1 MKEKGHI
8 LIVEDEQDML
18 LGLQKILSN
27 QGHNVDIAGSGSAG
41 LERIQESDFDIVVTD
56 LKMPDVDG
64 MELLRKVKEIHSD
77 TMVIVITGYGTVE
90 NAVEA
95 MKRGAYDYITKPFDA
110 EHIMM
115 VVRKALK
122 QISLTNENRYLKR
135 QIKDAK
141 DFQNIIGNSCKMQD
155 VFEVADKV
163 ARTDATVLLLGESG
177 TGKELIARYIHY
189 NSERKNGVFIP
200 VNCGA
205 LTETLL
211 ESELFGHE
219 KGAFTGAISSKRGLI
234 EIASG
239 GTFFFDEIGDV
250 SLVVQGKLLRVLQE
264 REFMRVGGTD
274 TIAADIRLIAATNKD
289 LEKCLKERTFRED
302 LYYRLNV
309 VAIRLPTLRERKDDI
324 LPLAQFFLR
333 RSSKKMGKNIR
344 EIPQDVLEVL
354 LGYDWPGNVREL
366 ENVIERVVVLA
377 TEDTKIQL
385 SHLPDKL
392 LEAHIDGGILPRGL
406 SYSEAKQ
413 QVVDSFNREFLE
425 RLLQMNQGNIS
436 QAAKQAKMDGANF
449 RRLMRKCGFQAE
461 EHKQKRP
468 CQK

>member
-1 MKEKGHI
+1 MNREENGYI

-18 LGLQKILSN
+18 LGLRKILSN
-27 QGHNVDIAGSGSAG
+27 QGYNVEIAGSGSAG
-41 LERIQESDFDIVVTD
+41 LEKVQESDFDIVITD

-64 MELLRKVKEIHSD
+64 IELLRKVKEIHSD

-95 MKRGAYDYITKPFDA
+95 MKLGAYDYITKPFDA
-110 EHIMM
+110 EYIRM

-122 QISLTNENRYLKR
+122 QISLTNENRYLKQ
-135 QIKDAK
+135 QIKEAK
-141 DFQNIIGNSCKMQD
+141 DFQNIIGKSCKMQD
-155 VFEVADKV
+155 VFKIADKV

-189 NSERKNGVFIP
+189 NSQRKNRVFIP

-219 KGAFTGAISSKRGLI
+219 KGSFTGAISSKQGLI

-250 SLVVQGKLLRVLQE
+250 SPVVQGKLLRVLQE

-274 TIAADIRLIAATNKD
+274 TITADIRLITATNKN
-289 LEKCLKERTFRED
+289 LEKCLKEGTFRED

-309 VAIRLPTLRERKDDI
+309 VSILLPTLRERKDDI
-324 LPLAQFFLR
+324 PLLAQFFLR
-333 RSSKKMGKNIR
+333 RFSKKMGKNIS

-354 LGYDWPGNVREL
+354 MGYDWPGNVREL
-366 ENVIERVVVLA
+366 ENV
-377 TEDTKIQL
+377 
-385 SHLPDKL
+385 
-392 LEAHIDGGILPRGL
+392 
-406 SYSEAKQ
+406 
-413 QVVDSFNREFLE
+413 
-425 RLLQMNQGNIS
+425 
-436 QAAKQAKMDGANF
+436 
-449 RRLMRKCGFQAE
+449 
-461 EHKQKRP
+461 
-468 CQK
+468 

>member
-1 MKEKGHI
+1 MDEKGYI

-18 LGLQKILSN
+18 HGLHKTLSN
-27 QGHNVDIAGSGSAG
+27 QGHKVEIAETGSAG
-41 LERIQESDFDIVVTD
+41 LEKVQKSNFDIVITD

-64 MELLRKVKEIHSD
+64 IELLQKVKELHSD
-77 TMVIVITGYGTVE
+77 TIVIVITGFGTVE

-95 MKRGAYDYITKPFDA
+95 MKLGAYDYITKPFDT
-110 EHIMM
+110 EHLRM

-122 QISLTNENRYLKR
+122 QISLTNENRYLKQ
-135 QIKDAK
+135 QIKEAK
-141 DFQNIIGNSCKMQD
+141 DFHDIIGKSCKMQD
-155 VFEVADKV
+155 VFKIADKV
-163 ARTDATVLLLGESG
+163 ASTDTTVLLLGESG

-189 NSERKNGVFIP
+189 NSQRKNGVFIP

-219 KGAFTGAISSKRGLI
+219 KGAFTGAITSKRGLI

-250 SLVVQGKLLRVLQE
+250 SPIVQGKLLRVLQE
-264 REFMRVGGTD
+264 REFMRVGGAD
-274 TIAADIRLIAATNKD
+274 TITADIRLIAATNKN
-289 LEKCLKERTFRED
+289 LEQCLKEGTFRED

-309 VAIRLPTLRERKDDI
+309 VSIRLPTLRERKDDI
-324 LPLAQFFLR
+324 PLLAHFFLR
-333 RSSKKMGKNIR
+333 RFSKKMGKNIS

-354 LGYDWPGNVREL
+354 RVYDWPGNVREL
-366 ENVIERVVVLA
+366 ENVIERAVVLA
-377 TEDTKIQL
+377 AEDTMIEL

-392 LEAHIDGGILPRGL
+392 LEAHTDGGTLLQGR
-406 SYSEAKQ
+406 SYREAKQ
-413 QVVDSFNREFLE
+413 QAMDAFNKEFME
-425 RLLQMNQGNIS
+425 RLLRMSNGNIS

-449 RRLMRKCGFQAE
+449 RRLMRKCGIQAE
-461 EHKQKRP
+461 KHKQK
-468 CQK
+468 

>member
-1 MKEKGHI
+1 MSENGHI

-18 LGLQKILSN
+18 LGLRKILSD
-27 QGHNVDIAGSGSAG
+27 QGHNVEIAASGCAG
-41 LERIQESDFDIVVTD
+41 LEKVQESDFDIVITD

-64 MELLRKVKEIHSD
+64 IEVLRKAKEVHSD
-77 TMVIVITGYGTVE
+77 TMVIVITGYGTVQ

-95 MKRGAYDYITKPFDA
+95 MKLGAYDYITKPFDA
-110 EHIMM
+110 EHIRM

-122 QISLTNENRYLKR
+122 QISLTKENRYLKR
-135 QIKDAK
+135 QIREAK
-141 DFQNIIGNSCKMQD
+141 DLQNIIGKSCRMQD
-155 VFEVADKV
+155 VFEIADKV

-189 NSERKNGVFIP
+189 NSPRKDGVFIP

-250 SLVVQGKLLRVLQE
+250 SPVVQGKLLRVLQE

-274 TIAADIRLIAATNKD
+274 HITADIRLIAATNKD
-289 LEKCLKERTFRED
+289 LEKCLTEGTFRED

-309 VAIRLPTLRERKDDI
+309 VAIRLPALRERKDDI

-333 RSSKKMGKNIR
+333 RSNKKMGKNIF
-344 EIPQDVLEVL
+344 EIPEDVLEVL
-354 LGYDWPGNVREL
+354 MEYDWPGNVREL
-366 ENVIERVVVLA
+366 ENVIERTVVLA
-377 TEDTKIQL
+377 AEDTMIQL

-392 LEAHIDGGILPRGL
+392 LEAHVDGGTLLGGL
-406 SYSEAKQ
+406 SYREAKQ
-413 QVVDSFNREFLE
+413 QAVDSFSKGFLE
-425 RLLQMNQGNIS
+425 RLLQISQGNIS
-436 QAAKQAKMDGANF
+436 RAARLAKMDGANF
-449 RRLMRKCGFQAE
+449 RRLMRRCGIQAE
-461 EHKQKRP
+461 EHKRK
-468 CQK
+468 

>member
-1 MKEKGHI
+1 MEENSNI

-27 QGHNVDIAGSGSAG
+27 QGHKVEIAASGSAG
-41 LERIQESDFDIVVTD
+41 LEKVQESNFDIVITD

-64 MELLRKVKEIHSD
+64 IELLRKVKELHSD
-77 TMVIVITGYGTVE
+77 TIVIVITGYGTVE

-95 MKRGAYDYITKPFDA
+95 MKLGAYDYITKPFDA
-110 EHIMM
+110 EHIRM

-122 QISLTNENRYLKR
+122 QISLTNENRYLK
-135 QIKDAK
+135 QQVKEAK
-141 DFQNIIGNSCKMQD
+141 DFQNIIGKSCKMQD
-155 VFEVADKV
+155 VFKIADKV

-189 NSERKNGVFIP
+189 NSQRKNGVFIP

-219 KGAFTGAISSKRGLI
+219 KGSFTGAISSKRGLI

-250 SLVVQGKLLRVLQE
+250 SPVVQGKLLRVLQE
-264 REFMRVGGTD
+264 REFMRVGGAD
-274 TIAADIRLIAATNKD
+274 TITADIRLIAATNKN
-289 LEKCLKERTFRED
+289 LEKCLKEGTFRED

-309 VAIRLPTLRERKDDI
+309 ISIRLPTLRERKDDI
-324 LPLAQFFLR
+324 PLLAQFFLR
-333 RSSKKMGKNIR
+333 RFNKKMGKNIS

-354 LGYDWPGNVREL
+354 MKYDWPGNVREL
-366 ENVIERVVVLA
+366 ENVMERAVVLA
-377 TEDTKIQL
+377 TKDTTIQL

-392 LEAHIDGGILPRGL
+392 LEAHIDGGTLL
-406 SYSEAKQ
+406 SAHSYREAKQ
-413 QVVDSFNREFLE
+413 QAVDSFNKEFLE
-425 RLLQMNQGNIS
+425 RLLQMSNGNIT
-436 QAAKQAKMDGANF
+436 QAAKQAKMDSANF
-449 RRLMRKCGFQAE
+449 RRLLRKCGIRAE
-461 EHKQKRP
+461 KHKQK
-468 CQK
+468 

>member
-1 MKEKGHI
+1 MEEKGCI

-18 LGLQKILSN
+18 FGLQKILSN
-27 QGHNVDIAGSGSAG
+27 QGHRVEIASNGSAG
-41 LERIQESDFDIVVTD
+41 LEKVQESSFDIVITD

-64 MELLRKVKEIHSD
+64 IELLRKVKELHSD

-95 MKRGAYDYITKPFDA
+95 MKLGAYDYITKPFDT
-110 EHIMM
+110 EHLKI

-122 QISLTNENRYLKR
+122 QISLTNENRYLKE
-135 QIKDAK
+135 QIKEAK
-141 DFQNIIGNSCKMQD
+141 DFQNIIGKSYKMQD
-155 VFEVADKV
+155 VFKIADKV
-163 ARTDATVLLLGESG
+163 ARTETTVLLLGESG

-189 NSERKNGVFIP
+189 NSQRKNEVFIP

-250 SLVVQGKLLRVLQE
+250 SPVVQGKLLRVIQE
-264 REFMRVGGTD
+264 REFMRVGGGD
-274 TIAADIRLIAATNKD
+274 TITADIRLIAATNKD
-289 LEKCLKERTFRED
+289 LEKCLNEGTFRED

-309 VAIRLPTLRERKDDI
+309 VSIRLPTLRERKDDI
-324 LPLAQFFLR
+324 PLLAQFFLR
-333 RSSKKMGKNIR
+333 RFSKKMGKNIS
-344 EIPQDVLEVL
+344 EIQQDVLEVFMK
-354 LGYDWPGNVREL
+354 YDWPGNVREL
-366 ENVIERVVVLA
+366 ENVIERAVVLA
-377 TEDTKIQL
+377 AENAMIEL

-392 LEAHIDGGILPRGL
+392 LEAHVDKETLFPGR
-406 SYSEAKQ
+406 SYRQAKQ
-413 QVVDSFNREFLE
+413 QAVDSFNKEFLE
-425 RLLQMNQGNIS
+425 RLLRMSNGNVS
-436 QAAKQAKMDGANF
+436 QAAKHAKMDGANF
-449 RRLMRKCGFQAE
+449 RRLMRKCGIQAD
-461 EHKQKRP
+461 EHKQK
-468 CQK
+468 